1 MRASG
6 HSLLA
11 SYFRVVC
18 DKKQVRSFETSFN
31 SVVPFTYKS
40 RNFSSLQPLG
50 VSWLSFRDP
59 NRLFSMVCS
68 LFCQN
73 RGVGIPP
80 SDHMWGLQA
89 KWPLLSLFIRYNRC
103 SVRGNGKRLAAPLP
117 LGSPGPLAVNQLTS
131 PGYRYPCGAHTP
143 KTQ

>member
-1 MRASG
+1 MLASG
-6 HSLLA
+6 HSLPA

-40 RNFSSLQPLG
+40 RDFSSLQPLG

-73 RGVGIPP
+73 RGWVYRHPITCGGFKQN
-80 SDHMWGLQA
+80 GLYFRF
-89 KWPLLSLFIRYNRC
+89 LFAIIVAR
-103 SVRGNGKRLAAPLP
+103 
-117 LGSPGPLAVNQLTS
+117 
-131 PGYRYPCGAHTP
+131 
-143 KTQ
+143 

>member
-18 DKKQVRSFETSFN
+18 DKKQVRSFETSLN

-73 RGVGIPP
+73 RGGGYTAIRSHVGA
-80 SDHMWGLQA
+80 SSKMA
-89 KWPLLSLFIRYNRC
+89 FTFAFYSL
-103 SVRGNGKRLAAPLP
+103 
-117 LGSPGPLAVNQLTS
+117 
-131 PGYRYPCGAHTP
+131 
-143 KTQ
+143 